1 MVSLSDSQL
10 RTLMTAAADMP
21 PEKRSMF
28 LERVGAMLALRGRG
42 HFNDADV
49 ADVVALASCGLVHRV
64 DAA

>member
-10 RTLMTAAADMP
+10 RTLMTAAADML

-28 LERVGAMLALRGRG
+28 LERVGAMLAMRGRG
-42 HFNDADV
+42 HFNDDDV

>member
-1 MVSLSDSQL
+1 
-10 RTLMTAAADMP
+10 MTAAADMP

-28 LERVGAMLALRGRG
+28 LERVGAMLAMRGRG

-49 ADVVALASCGLVHRV
+49 VDVVALASAGLVHRI

>member
-10 RTLMTAAADMP
+10 QNLMAAAANMP

-28 LERVGAMLALRGRG
+28 LERVGAMLALRGRR
-42 HFNDADV
+42 HFDDADV
-49 ADVVALASCGLVHRV
+49 ADVVALASAGLVHRI